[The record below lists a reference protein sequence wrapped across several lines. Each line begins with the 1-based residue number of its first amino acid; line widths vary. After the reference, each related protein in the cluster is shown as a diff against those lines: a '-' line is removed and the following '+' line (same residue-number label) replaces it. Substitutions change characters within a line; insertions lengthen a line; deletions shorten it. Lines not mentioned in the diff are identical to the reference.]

1 MTAAVAFIIN
11 LFLCFFCFHYLL
23 CLHLNLNVLL
33 GPNFYNDQSFCS
45 PVCLQNAP
53 NSCSKVLTS
62 VKCGHLPLDNK
73 CSFIRNSRSIAIL
86 QNSTLCPTV
95 PVRVYQMERSNHSI
109 GPGFQ
114 IIPIIHN
121 MVFKFFKIWLPPIFQ
136 TSSLIEFPLVTHPTS
151 FTVFILVG
159 FVFQFLWL
167 PPVLL
172 LSLVGQSADVS
183 LTIASSGCPLSLPR
197 LGLLSLFIKIVVSD
211 RYHTSLFATV
221 SLMPSMEPGTTH
233 TSNIDKSIF
242 QYSKQL

>member
-62 VKCGHLPLDNK
+62 VKCGHLPLGNK

-114 IIPIIHN
+114 IIPKYITWFLNSSKYGFHLY
-121 MVFKFFKIWLPPIFQ
+121 FRPPLLLSFLLLP
-136 TSSLIEFPLVTHPTS
+136 T
-151 FTVFILVG
+151 
-159 FVFQFLWL
+159 

-172 LSLVGQSADVS
+172 FLFWLVLLFSFFGS
-183 LTIASSGCPLSLPR
+183 
-197 LGLLSLFIKIVVSD
+197 LLSCFSRWLA
-211 RYHTSLFATV
+211 SLQMLA
-221 SLMPSMEPGTTH
+221 
-233 TSNIDKSIF
+233 
-242 QYSKQL
+242 